1 MATPTP
7 HPHSPTSHP
16 VPMTP
21 TDLSHML
28 QKHKHII
35 TFSLLVVK
43 VAVTTHMRRIQYR
56 PQKVGREERG
66 GHSREGGEVT
76 AGKREEVTAGKG
88 GR

>member
-1 MATPTP
+1 MVTPTP

-28 QKHKHII
+28 QKHKHVI

-56 PQKVGREERG
+56 PQKVGREGRG
-66 GHSREGGEVT
+66 GEGRSQQGREGEVT
-76 AGKREEVTAGKG
+76 MEKG
-88 GR
+88 GQIT